1 MKKVLTPARGAV
13 AAALIAGMAMPA
25 VAQGQLRQALETGE
39 QATRKAEQVQEQINQ
54 LDDQR
59 SDMVSEFRT
68 LLQRTQAAQLYARQ
82 QEKVVESQR
91 RELASLEEQLGRVDE
106 ITAQTTPM
114 LIDMI
119 SDLET
124 FIQADL
130 PFKINERTET
140 INELRT
146 AMENPQVPIVEQYRL
161 IIEAYKR
168 EMEYGRTIQTWPEE
182 IDIDGNPVMV
192 DMFLYGR
199 VALVYLSPD
208 NKYAARYDRASN
220 AWVPVQSKFKEDIA
234 QAIKVAKGTT
244 TPSVLYAPAT
254 RLNVSAQ

>member
-1 MKKVLTPARGAV
+1 MRKVLTPARGAMM
-13 AAALIAGMAMPA
+13 AALVAGLAMPA
-25 VAQGQLRQALETGE
+25 VAQSQLRQALETGE
-39 QATRKAEQVQEQINQ
+39 QATREAEQVQERINQ

-91 RELASLEEQLGRVDE
+91 RELESLQSQLERVDE

-119 SDLET
+119 SDLEA
-124 FIQADL
+124 FVKADL
-130 PFKINERTET
+130 PFKLEERTES
-140 INELRT
+140 INSLRA

-168 EMEYGRTIQTWPEE
+168 EMEYGRTVSTWPAE
-182 IDIDGNPVMV
+182 IDIEGKPVMV

-208 NKYAARYDRASN
+208 RKYAARYDRAS
-220 AWVPVQSKFKEDIA
+220 ASWVPVASKFKEDIA
-234 QAIKVAKGTT
+234 EAIKVAKGTT
-244 TPSVLYAPAT
+244 TPKVLYAPAT
-254 RLNVSAQ
+254 RLDVES

>member
-1 MKKVLTPARGAV
+1 MRKVLTPARGAMM
-13 AAALIAGMAMPA
+13 AALVAGLAMPA
-25 VAQGQLRQALETGE
+25 VAQSELRQALETGE
-39 QATRKAEQVQEQINQ
+39 QATRRAEQVQEQINQ

-59 SDMVSEFRT
+59 SDSVSEFRT

-82 QEKVVESQR
+82 QEKVVESQQ
-91 RELASLEEQLGRVDE
+91 RELESLQNQLERVDE

-119 SDLET
+119 ADLEA
-124 FIQADL
+124 FVQADL
-130 PFKINERTET
+130 PFRLEERAERV
-140 INELRT
+140 NQLRA

-161 IIEAYKR
+161 IIEAYKT
-168 EMEYGRTIQTWPEE
+168 EMEYGRTIQTWPEQ

-199 VALVYLSPD
+199 VALVYMSPD
-208 NKYAARYDRASN
+208 RRHAARFDRASQ
-220 AWVPVQSKFKEDIA
+220 AWVPVESRFKENIA
-234 QAIKVAKGTT
+234 TAIKVAKGTT

-254 RLNVSAQ
+254 RMSVSAG